1 MLRGTSLKSA
11 LYFAYLDEGNGTF
24 YVLSVRFY
32 DEKKKN
38 ATKVCNMS
46 EINMYET
53 YAFLCCNK
61 SPLFASVNK
70 QLKN

>member
-53 YAFLCCNK
+53 YAFLCCIK
-61 SPLFASVNK
+61 SPLFTSVNK

>member
-1 MLRGTSLKSA
+1 MEL
-11 LYFAYLDEGNGTF
+11 F

-61 SPLFASVNK
+61 SQLFTSVNK